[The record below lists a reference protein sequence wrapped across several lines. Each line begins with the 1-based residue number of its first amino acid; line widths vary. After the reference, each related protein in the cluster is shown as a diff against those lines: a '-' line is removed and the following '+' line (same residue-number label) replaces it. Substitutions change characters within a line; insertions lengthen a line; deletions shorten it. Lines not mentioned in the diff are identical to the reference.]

1 MSKVVIIDNEGVMCA
16 LAFRAAQ
23 AGHDVKYFIEP
34 GEDNNAKTIGKG
46 LHANIEKVKE
56 WLPHARSA
64 DLVVTGDNA
73 KYLDKLSMLRARGVN
88 VFAPSQRVADL
99 EIKRGVGLK
108 FLEDHGIEVPEYTL
122 FKTLKEAEQHVL
134 DTKEQYVFK
143 TLGDEEDKSL
153 TFVGKSPQQLVQQ
166 LRDWQA
172 EGMTLKGEVML
183 QKFVKGMEFA
193 VASWVGKNG
202 FIGLPRE
209 SFEHKKLYAG
219 EKGQNTGEM
228 GTVMKYVKN
237 SALFDEV
244 LKPLEEDLVKMG
256 AFTNVDVNCII
267 DKSGKVWPLEFTCRF
282 GWPQFNLDLFAIKGD
297 PIQWMIDACQG
308 DDSIK
313 ASSDVIVGVCLVVP
327 DFPVSNED
335 RGLAIYGITDKIQ
348 KHIQPQFIKAGSFI
362 DDVDGELEE
371 VKGWVTAG
379 SYVAIA
385 VNTGKD
391 IDEAIKNTYKIVDEI
406 SISNLGYRTDIGV
419 KVQETL
425 PALQKLGFASE
436 WQEYEND

>member
-1 MSKVVIIDNEGVMCA
+1 MSKIVIIDNEGVMTA
-16 LAFRAAQ
+16 LALRAAE
-23 AGHDVKYFIEP
+23 AGHEVKFFIEP
-34 GEDNNAKTIGKG
+34 TEPNSKTIGKG
-46 LHANIEKVKE
+46 LHKNIEKVKE
-56 WLPHARSA
+56 WLPHARDA

-73 KYLDKLSMLRARGVN
+73 KYLDKLSSLRARGIN
-88 VFAPSQRVADL
+88 VFAPSQKVADL
-99 EIKRGVGLK
+99 EIKRGDGLK
-108 FLEDHGIEVPEYTL
+108 FLEDHGIPVPEYKL

-134 DTKEQYVFK
+134 ETGEQFVFK

-183 QKFVKGMEFA
+183 QKFIKGMEFA
-193 VASWVGKNG
+193 VATWVGRDG

-228 GTVMKYVKN
+228 GTVMKYVKD
-237 SALFDEV
+237 SALFYEV
-244 LKPLEEDLVKMG
+244 LKPLEEDLVRMG

-267 DKSGKVWPLEFTCRF
+267 DEDGNVWPLEFTCRF

-297 PIQWMIDACQG
+297 PVQWMIDACQG
-308 DDSIK
+308 IDSVR
-313 ASSDVIVGVCLVVP
+313 ASTDIIVGVCLVVP

-335 RGLAIYGITDKIQ
+335 RGLAIYGLSDKIS
-348 KHIQPQFIKAGSFI
+348 KNIQPQFVKAGSFI
-362 DDVDGELEE
+362 DDVEGELKE
-371 VKGWVTAG
+371 VQGWVTAG
-379 SYVAIA
+379 SYVAI
-385 VNTGKD
+385 VVDTGKTV
-391 IDEAIKNTYKIVDEI
+391 EQAMKNVYKIVDKI
-406 SISNLGYRTDIGV
+406 AISNLGYRNDIGV

-425 PALQKLGFASE
+425 PDLQALGFATE
-436 WQEYEND
+436 WDIGK